1 MFEETIKLIMKK
13 LSFLLV
19 AGVIFLA
26 SCNSNSDTQ
35 QTASADETS
44 TTEPTGQSGVKD
56 DVSNPN
62 VVQVAISSK
71 DHTTLVAAVKA
82 AGLVDALSNAGPFTV
97 FAPTNAAFDKLPKG
111 TVEGLLEPDKKADLK
126 NILEYHTYVGVLKT
140 DYMNDG
146 QKFDMVNGQKITIT
160 KKGDK
165 FFVNGAEI
173 IASIPAANGIIHVIN
188 EVLLP
193 K

>member
-1 MFEETIKLIMKK
+1 MKN
-13 LSFLLV
+13 LSMLLLLSAFFLV
-19 AGVIFLA
+19 
-26 SCNSNSDTQ
+26 SCNATTDTEQ
-35 QTASADETS
+35 KVSTTESTGGEVVGQASVIDETS
-44 TTEPTGQSGVKD
+44 K
-56 DVSNPN
+56 PN
-62 VVQVAISSK
+62 VVQVAVSSP

-82 AGLVDALSNAGPFTV
+82 AGLVEPLSNVGPFTI

-111 TVEGLLEPDKKADLK
+111 TVEGLLEKDKKADLI

-140 DYMNDG
+140 DYITDG
-146 QKFDMVNGQKITIT
+146 DTYEQVNAGKITIT

-165 FFVNGAEI
+165 FFVNGTAEI
-173 IASIPAANGIIHVIN
+173 VASIPASNGIIHVIN